1 MLTQTPRGGIE
12 QRLLAGAME
21 RAATRFEGPDFEDTH
36 VYLEVSGL
44 TQDAL
49 FAREMIA
56 TELQTRGAA
65 IVNDPGRAT
74 YIVKVLVKT
83 FGTDR
88 SDRFFGIPAMQSF
101 LIPIPEITLFGWIK
115 QTGLSRLYVTVVDP
129 RTGQLVGKAE
139 KVDAETVFSRITIL
153 PLTFE
158 ETDFNEPP

>member
-1 MLTQTPRGGIE
+1 
-12 QRLLAGAME
+12 
-21 RAATRFEGPDFEDTH
+21 
-36 VYLEVSGL
+36 
-44 TQDAL
+44 
-49 FAREMIA
+49 MIA